1 MRQTPAV
8 TFIKRFLDASTCNIM
23 MRKVTSPGPTIR
35 EGGSN
40 AEQFA
45 KAELSESL
53 TRISILLAPGSTRSI
68 ESIESLTMVVRIH
81 FLWNNSWNHWFRVS
95 VFLKI
100 LKMTLLDSSLSKRVV
115 TMTVCGERCW
125 DDARFAF
132 RNNQGR
138 MNILHHKLF

>member
-1 MRQTPAV
+1 
-8 TFIKRFLDASTCNIM
+8 M

-45 KAELSESL
+45 KAELNESL

-95 VFLKI
+95 QFLKMFQNLEDDFI
-100 LKMTLLDSSLSKRVV
+100 GQLSVQAS
-115 TMTVCGERCW
+115 CNHDCLWGEVL
-125 DDARFAF
+125 
-132 RNNQGR
+132 G
-138 MNILHHKLF
+138 